1 MAYLDPQEAFKHLSD
16 RVIDG
21 ITKQFPIKGRNQ
33 TLHLDKVEVRDVLNA
48 DDIRSQHKAKVTG
61 DSWAAPLYATL
72 SLRDNATGDV
82 LESKRVRV
90 AEIPKLTKRYSYIV
104 DGQEYQID
112 NQWRLK
118 QGAYVRRNQNNEVV
132 TKFNIADRNS
142 FDLLLDPKDKQF
154 KLVYNKSRLPLYPIM
169 KAMGVADSDLETAWG
184 KDILE
189 ANRSARGVAGTLE
202 RLYKSDKK
210 VAAPS
215 KAEAEKYV
223 VDTMLASRMRPDS
236 TLVTLGKPFE
246 NVTGEVL
253 HLATKKMLA
262 VQAGH
267 PEDDRDS
274 LAFKDLCAAGDFAFD
289 KIKGATR
296 EIQAKAKRQLD
307 RGTEK
312 AGIHDIVKF
321 DLFNKPV
328 RDAFHKNS
336 AARVASQINP
346 VEMVSSSFQTTIM
359 GPGGIQSDKA
369 ITDEAKFVNPSHL
382 GYLDPIHTPEGD
394 KTGVTLRLP
403 IGVRKVGNEPHVPL
417 FNLKTGKME
426 MVSPGRFITSN
437 VVLPDQVDWKDGKPV
452 ARHDVV
458 KMSGID
464 NHPKEGRFDDAQ
476 YVMRHPSQL
485 FNMTSNLIPFLGNT
499 SGNRASMASRHIEQA
514 ISLMHREAP
523 LVQVATPGGAVKTF
537 EELLGRQAAHAA
549 PADGTVASVKADSV
563 IINGHDG
570 KKHEVHLYNNY
581 PLNDTKSVLHSTPLV
596 KPGDKVK
603 AGQMVADTNF
613 SKNGTLALGANLRV
627 AYVPFK
633 GYNFEDG
640 VVISETAAK
649 KLSSEH
655 LHKHDMQLNDKTV
668 LDKKKFEIQ
677 HLGTYKREQLAKLG
691 DDGVIKPGMKVQ
703 PGDPLIAAMQPF
715 ELKDRTG
722 VAAIRRSLTNV
733 HSDASMR
740 WDSDYDGEVVA
751 VHRNNKG
758 VTVHV
763 RTVEPMQVGDKLAG
777 RYGNKGIVTMILPD
791 HEMPHTKDKKP
802 IEVAL
807 NPSGVPGRMNV
818 GQVLETAAAKIAQ
831 KTGKTYIVNNF
842 QPGVDFLEK
851 VQKELKAHGISDTE
865 ELHDPLTG
873 KSLGHAL
880 IGPQHMLK
888 LVHQVDKKLSVRS
901 GMSLPGTSHQ
911 EHYDL
916 NLQPTSG
923 GGSGGQSMGT
933 LGMYAMLAHGATANI
948 REMQTWKS
956 EGRDPQTDPAKQWP
970 SQHAQVWNAIQT
982 GQALPTPKPT
992 FAFQKFTDM
1001 LRASGINM
1009 EKKGN
1014 EFVLTPL
1021 TDKHI
1026 TQLASEGESQK
1037 LRVLPKAAELV
1048 AARSDKSGDF
1058 KPKPGGLF
1066 DEKLT
1071 GGHGGTKWSAI
1082 ALAEPI
1088 PNPVFEGPIKRLT
1101 GLSKKDYEAIVHGE
1115 RAVDMKGN
1123 PTELGKGLTGGAGI
1137 KHLLDRVDVQ
1147 KELTATKKELD
1158 RAPRA
1163 KIDPLLKKV
1172 KYLQALDQLKM
1183 KPSEAYVLNYLPVIP
1198 PVMRAV
1204 SQLPSGDLKYADV
1217 NGLYSEFAQVNDKL
1231 RDPTLVKNLTDG
1243 SEQKRNLRR
1252 DFYDGVTAIMG
1263 IGTKFETATQ
1273 RGLLHQISGTVPKNG
1288 YFQDTL
1294 LNRRQDLSMRST
1306 IVPEPGLGLDEV
1318 GLPKHAALRLFSP
1331 FVVRKLVQ
1339 MGGAKDPLSA
1349 QQEIS
1354 KTLGGKDSGHVW
1366 RALDQVTGER
1376 PVLLKRDP
1384 ALHKYSVQAFKARTV
1399 PGNAIQIHPLVTG
1412 GYNADFDGDTMSVF
1426 VPIHQDAVAEAHKM
1440 YPSNNLFAEATGKV
1454 AYQPTLEAALGLFK
1468 LSRTGKET
1476 SHKFDH
1482 PGAALAAVQ
1491 QGKVQ
1496 IEDIVHVGS
1505 KKTTPGRVLL
1515 AAALPEPMQ
1524 HKILTDLDYK
1534 IDKSGLDKLLT
1545 DLAKNHA
1552 GEFGPVVNKLK
1563 DLGNG
1568 TSFGIV
1574 AVPRPSDAGHPFD
1587 FHKKNG
1593 LAAAVVPEGKNAFIP
1608 IGTHTLALSDFTPD
1622 KELRN
1627 EVLGAARKEID
1638 ALKKKNLPP
1647 KELERRTIEIWNG
1660 ADKEL
1665 KQKHL
1670 KKFEKNP
1677 DNLLMMNQAGVK
1689 PGWDQY
1695 KQMKLAPMLVKD
1707 SADRIVPTPVTKS
1720 YAEGLDVNDYWT
1732 QMHGARRG
1740 SVMKVQ
1746 EVREPGYM
1754 SKLLMNNTM
1763 HLLVASPDCE
1773 TKNGVALHIDER
1785 DVHDR
1790 HLAQPFTAGKLSVP
1804 TGTLLTPSVIG
1815 QIKAADK
1822 DARVIVRSPLKCEHE
1837 KGICQKCIGLGSSG
1851 GHYPIGTNIGV
1862 HSAHAVGERAVQL
1875 TLKSFHTGGVVEQ
1888 GGGRLLNSFARFEQL
1903 TNLPKKIPDA
1913 ASLAMTSGKIEKI
1926 EPDATGANIWI
1937 NNTRHHVGR
1946 DTRGNPLHET
1956 LPGAKT
1962 SWKMPEVGM
1971 HVEAGHSL
1979 SDPAR
1984 TYVNPHDLYR
1994 ATGSMEKVQNHMT
2007 NEIYDLYKDEGIKRR
2022 AVEVVVK
2029 AMSNLTRIHD
2039 PGDHPEVLRGEFR
2052 PTSVINKINADLRR
2066 QGKKEIRHEPT
2077 LRGVEMMPLSLQE
2090 DWMAKLQHQR
2100 LVGTLLEAAATGAAS
2115 NIHAYHPI
2123 PGAAYGAEF
2132 GLAPRSGPPVPKPH
2146 Y

>member
-16 RVIDG
+16 RVIEG
-21 ITKQFPIKGRNQ
+21 IGKQFPIKGRNQ
-33 TLHLDKVEVRDVLNA
+33 TLHLDNLEVRDVLHP
-48 DDIRSQHKAKVTG
+48 DDLRSQHKAKVSG

-72 SLRDNATGDV
+72 TLKDNATGDT

-90 AEIPKLTKRYSYIV
+90 AQIPKLTKRYSYIV

-118 QGAYVRRNQNNEVV
+118 PGAYVRRNQNNEIV

-142 FDLLLDPKDKQF
+142 FDLLLDPADKQF
-154 KLVYNKSRLPLYPIM
+154 RLVYNKSRLPLYPIM
-169 KAMGVADSDLETAWG
+169 KAMGMGDAELEAAWG
-184 KDILE
+184 KDLLE

-215 KAEAEKYV
+215 KEAAEKYL
-223 VDTMLASRMRPDS
+223 VDTMMASRMRPDS
-236 TLVTLGKPFE
+236 TLMTLGKPFE

-253 HLATKKMLA
+253 QLATKKMLA
-262 VQAGH
+262 VHGGH

-274 LAFKDLCAAGDFAFD
+274 LMFKDLCAAGDFAYD
-289 KIKGATR
+289 KIKAATR
-296 EIQAKAKRQLD
+296 EIQIKAKRQLD
-307 RGTEK
+307 RGQEK
-312 AGIHDIVKF
+312 AGVNDIVKF
-321 DLFNKPV
+321 ELFNKPI

-346 VEMVSSSFQTTIM
+346 VEMISSSFQTTIM

-403 IGVRKVGNEPHVPL
+403 LGVRKIGNEPHVTL
-417 FNLKTGKME
+417 FNIKTGKIE
-426 MVSPGRFITSN
+426 PVAPGRFLTSN
-437 VVLPDQVDWKDGKPV
+437 VVLPDQVEWKNGKPIPLY
-452 ARHDVV
+452 DTV
-458 KMSGID
+458 KMSGAD
-464 NHPKEGRFDDAQ
+464 NAPKEGKFSDAQ
-476 YVMRHPSQL
+476 YVMRHSSQL
-485 FNMTSNLIPFLGNT
+485 FNMTSNLIPFLGST

-514 ISLMHREAP
+514 ISLLHREAP
-523 LVQVATPGGAVKTF
+523 LVQVATGGAGVKTF
-537 EELLGRQAAHAA
+537 EELLGHQAAHTS
-549 PADGTVASVKADSV
+549 PIEGTVVAVKNDG
-563 IINGHDG
+563 ITIHGPNGA
-570 KKHEVHLYNNY
+570 KHEVLTYNNY
-581 PLNDTKSVLHSTPLV
+581 PLNDAKSVLHSTPVV
-596 KPGDKVK
+596 KVGDKVS
-603 AGQMVADTNF
+603 AGQLVADTNF

-627 AYVPFK
+627 GYIPFK

-668 LDKKKFEIQ
+668 LDKKKFEMH
-677 HLGTYKREQLAKLG
+677 HLGVFTKEQLAKLG
-691 DDGVIKPGMKVQ
+691 DDGVIKAGHKVK

-715 ELKDRTG
+715 ELKDR
-722 VAAIRRSLTNV
+722 VAEAAIRRSMTNQ

-751 VHRNNKG
+751 VHRNTKG
-758 VTVHV
+758 LTVHI

-777 RYGNKGIVTMILPD
+777 RYGNKGIVTMILD
-791 HEMPHTKDKKP
+791 DKTMPHTKDGKP

-831 KTGKTYIVNNF
+831 KTGKTYIVHNF
-842 QPGVDFLEK
+842 QPNVDFLDK
-851 VQKELKAHGISDTE
+851 VKKELKAHGLSDTE
-865 ELHDPLTG
+865 ELHDPETG
-873 KSLGHAL
+873 KSLGQAL
-880 IGPQHMLK
+880 VGPQHMLK

-992 FAFQKFTDM
+992 FAFHKFTDM
-1001 LRASGINM
+1001 LRGSGINI

-1026 TQLASEGESQK
+1026 LQLVSEGENNR
-1037 LRVLPKAAELV
+1037 LRLLPKAAELV
-1048 AARSDKSGDF
+1048 AARADKSGDF

-1071 GGHGGTKWSAI
+1071 GGHGGRKWSAI
-1082 ALAEPI
+1082 QLAEPM

-1101 GLSKKDYEAIVHGE
+1101 GLSTKDYEAIVHGE
-1115 RAVDMKGN
+1115 KSVS
-1123 PTELGKGLTGGAGI
+1123 PTGQLTALGKGVTGGEGI
-1137 KHLLDRVDVQ
+1137 KLLLDRVDVQ
-1147 KELTATKKELD
+1147 KDLVTAKAELD
-1158 RAPRA
+1158 KAPRA
-1163 KIDPLLKKV
+1163 KVDVLLKKV
-1172 KYLQALDQLKM
+1172 KYLQALNTLGM
-1183 KPSEAYVLNYLPVIP
+1183 KPSEAYVLHYLPVLP

-1204 SQLPSGDLKYADV
+1204 SALPSGDLKYADV
-1217 NGLYSEFAQVNDKL
+1217 NGLYSDFAQVNDKL
-1231 RDPTLVKNLTDG
+1231 KDPILAKNLTDSG
-1243 SEQKRNLRR
+1243 KQDLRK
-1252 DFYDGVTAIMG
+1252 DYYDGVSALMG
-1263 IGTKFETATQ
+1263 IGTKFETSTQ
-1273 RGLLHQISGTVPKNG
+1273 RGLLAQISGAVPKNG
-1288 YFQDTL
+1288 FFQNTL

-1306 IVPEPGLGLDEV
+1306 IVPEPSLGLDEV
-1318 GLPKHAALRLFSP
+1318 GLPKSAALRLFSP

-1339 MGGAKDPLSA
+1339 MGGASDPLHA
-1349 QQEIS
+1349 QKVLS
-1354 KTLGGKDSGHVW
+1354 KTLAGKDNPAVW
-1366 RALDQVTGER
+1366 RALDQVTAER

-1384 ALHKYSVQAFKARTV
+1384 ALHKYSVQAFKVRTV

-1412 GYNADFDGDTMSVF
+1412 GYNADFDGDAMSVF

-1440 YPSNNLFAEATGKV
+1440 FPSNNLFSEATGKV
-1454 AYQPTLEAALGLFK
+1454 AYQPTLESALGLYK
-1468 LSRTGKET
+1468 LSRVGKET
-1476 SHKFDH
+1476 THKFTH
-1482 PGAALAAVQ
+1482 PGEALAAVQ
-1491 QGKVQ
+1491 QGKTR
-1496 IEDIVHVGS
+1496 IDDLVHIGAQ
-1505 KKTTPGRVLL
+1505 KTTAGRVLL
-1515 AAALPEPMQ
+1515 AAALPDSLQ
-1524 HKILTDLDYK
+1524 HKIMSDLDYR
-1534 IDKSGLDKLLT
+1534 IDKKGLDKLLT
-1545 DLAKNHA
+1545 DVAKNHA
-1552 GEFGPVVNKLK
+1552 GDFGVIVNRLK

-1568 TSFGIV
+1568 TSFGAV
-1574 AVPRPSDAGHPFD
+1574 AVPRPTDAGHPFD
-1587 FHKKNG
+1587 FHQKNG
-1593 LAAAVVPEGKNAFIP
+1593 LAAAVVSHAKTTFIP
-1608 IGTHTLALSDFTPD
+1608 VGTHTLALDDFTPD
-1622 KELRN
+1622 KVLRE
-1627 EVLGAARKEID
+1627 EVLNVARKKID
-1638 ALKKKNLPP
+1638 VLKKEGLEE
-1647 KELERRTIEIWNG
+1647 KELERRTIETWNN

-1665 KQKHL
+1665 RVRHEAKL
-1670 KKFEKNP
+1670 DKNP
-1677 DNLLMMNQAGVK
+1677 NNLFMMYRAGVK
-1689 PGWDQY
+1689 PGWEQY
-1695 KQMKLAPMLVKD
+1695 KQMVLAPMLLKD
-1707 SADRIVPTPVTKS
+1707 SADRVVPTPVTKS

-1763 HLLVASPDCE
+1763 HLLVASHDCE
-1773 TKNGVALHIDER
+1773 TKDGVSLNINER

-1790 HLAQPFTAGKLSVP
+1790 HLAQPFTAGKITVP
-1804 TGTLLTPSVIG
+1804 AGTLLTPSVVG
-1815 QIKAADK
+1815 HIKAADK
-1822 DARVIVRSPLKCEHE
+1822 DAHVIVRSPLKCEHE

-1851 GHYPIGTNIGV
+1851 AHYPIGTNIGV
-1862 HSAHAVGERAVQL
+1862 HAAHAVGERAVQL

-1888 GGGRLLNSFARFEQL
+1888 GGGKLLNSFARFEQL

-1926 EPDATGANIWI
+1926 EGDPTGANIWI
-1937 NNTRHHVGR
+1937 SGIRHHVGK

-1956 LPGAKT
+1956 LTGSSSK
-1962 SWKMPEVGM
+1962 WKAPEVGM
-1971 HVEAGHSL
+1971 HVESGHSL
-1979 SDPAR
+1979 SDPSR
-1984 TYVNPHDLYR
+1984 TFVNPHDLYR
-1994 ATGSMEKVQNHMT
+1994 ATGKMEKVQNHMT
-2007 NEIYDLYKDEGIKRR
+2007 NEIFDLYKDEGIKRR

-2039 PGDHPEVLRGEFR
+2039 PGDNSEMLRGEFR
-2052 PTSVINKINADLRR
+2052 PTSVVNKLNKELRR
-2066 QGKKEIRHEPT
+2066 EGKKEIVHEPT
-2077 LRGVEMMPLSLQE
+2077 LRGVEMMPLSVQE

-2100 LVGTLLEAAATGAAS
+2100 LTGTLLEAAATGAAS
-2115 NIHAYHPI
+2115 NVHAYHPI

-2132 GLAPRSGPPVPKPH
+2132 GLEPRTGTPPPKPH

>member
-1 MAYLDPQEAFKHLSD
+1 MAYLDPQEAFNHLSD
-16 RVIDG
+16 RVIEG

-33 TLHLDKVEVRDVLNA
+33 TLHLNKIEVKDLLDA
-48 DDIRSQHKAKVTG
+48 DDIRSQHNAKVKG
-61 DSWAAPLYATL
+61 NSWAAPLYASLT
-72 SLRDNATGDV
+72 LRDNTTGDV
-82 LESKRVRV
+82 VETKRVRV

-118 QGAYVRRNQNNEVV
+118 PGAYVRRNQNNEVV
-132 TKFNIADRNS
+132 TMFNVADRNR
-142 FDLLLDPKDKQF
+142 FDLMLDPKDKQF
-154 KLVYNKSRLPLYPIM
+154 RLIYNKSRLPLYPIM
-169 KAMGVADSDLETAWG
+169 KAMGVDDASLEAAWG
-184 KDILE
+184 KEIFD

-215 KAEAEKYV
+215 KEAAEKYV
-223 VDTMLASRMRPDS
+223 VETLTASRMRPDS
-236 TLVTLGKPFE
+236 TKVTLGKPFE

-253 HLATKKMLA
+253 HIATKKMLA
-262 VQAGH
+262 IQAGH

-274 LAFKDLCAAGDFAFD
+274 LAFKDLTSAGDFAFD
-289 KIKGATR
+289 KLRNAGR
-296 EIQAKAKRQLD
+296 DIQIKAKRQLD
-307 RGTEK
+307 RGQDK

-403 IGVRKVGNEPHVPL
+403 LGVRKIGNEPHIPL
-417 FNLKTGKME
+417 FNLKSGKME
-426 MVSPGRFITSN
+426 HVSPGSFLTSK
-437 VVLPDQVDWKDGKPV
+437 VVLPDQVEWKNGKPV
-452 ARHDVV
+452 ALHDKV
-458 KMSGID
+458 KMSGLG
-464 NHPKEGRFDDAQ
+464 NEQHEGSMDDAQ
-476 YVMRHPSQL
+476 YVMRHASQL

-514 ISLMHREAP
+514 ISLVDRDAP
-523 LVQVATPGGAVKTF
+523 LVQVATPSGGGSVKTF
-537 EELLGRQAAHAA
+537 EELLGRQAAHSTPMA
-549 PADGTVASVKADSV
+549 GTVTSVKADGIS
-563 IINGHDG
+563 IQGDDG
-570 KKHEVHLYNNY
+570 KKHEVMLYNNY
-581 PLNDTKSVLHSTPLV
+581 PLNDAKSVLHSAPLV
-596 KPGDKVK
+596 KVGDKVK

-613 SKNGTLALGANLRV
+613 SKNGTLALGTNLRV
-627 AYVPFK
+627 AYIPFK

-655 LHKHDMQLNDKTV
+655 LHKHDMMLNDKTV
-668 LDKKKFEIQ
+668 LDKKKFEMH
-677 HLGTYKREQLAKLG
+677 HLGAFNREQLSKLG
-691 DDGVIKPGMKVQ
+691 DDGVIKPGMHVK
-703 PGDPLIAAMQPF
+703 PGDPLIAAMQPY

-722 VAAIRRSLTNV
+722 VAAIRRSMTNQ
-733 HSDASMR
+733 HSDASLR
-740 WDSDYDGEVVA
+740 WDSDYNGEVVA
-751 VHRNNKG
+751 VHKNNKG
-758 VTVHV
+758 LTVHV

-777 RYGNKGIVTMILPD
+777 RYGNKGIVTMILD
-791 HEMPHTKDKKP
+791 DKTMPHTKDGKH

-842 QPGVDFLEK
+842 EAGTDFLEK
-851 VQKELKAHGISDTE
+851 IKKELKSHGLHDTE
-865 ELHDPLTG
+865 ELFDPSTG
-873 KSLGHAL
+873 RNLGHAL
-880 IGPQHMLK
+880 VGPQHMLK

-1001 LRASGINM
+1001 LRASGINV

-1026 TQLASEGESQK
+1026 VQLASEGESNK
-1037 LRVLPKAAELV
+1037 LRLLPKAAELV
-1048 AARSDKSGDF
+1048 AARADKSGDF

-1066 DEKLT
+1066 DERLT
-1071 GGHGGTKWSAI
+1071 GGHGGHKWTAI
-1082 ALAEPI
+1082 QLAEPI
-1088 PNPVFEGPIKRLT
+1088 PNPVFEGPIKRIT
-1101 GLSKKDYEAIVHGE
+1101 GLSKKEYEAIVHGE
-1115 RAVDMKGN
+1115 RAITPNG
-1123 PTELGKGLTGGAGI
+1123 TLTSLGDGLTGGAAI
-1137 KHLLDRVDVQ
+1137 KHLLNRIDV
-1147 KELTATKKELD
+1147 KKELASAKAALD
-1158 RAPRA
+1158 KAPRA
-1163 KIDPLLKKV
+1163 KVDPLLKKV
-1172 KYLQALDQLKM
+1172 KYLQSLDQLGM
-1183 KPSEAYVLNYLPVIP
+1183 KPADAYVLHYVPVLP

-1217 NGLYSEFAQVNDKL
+1217 NGLYSDFAQVNDKL
-1231 RDPTLVKNLTDG
+1231 KDPTLLKHLTDSG
-1243 SEQKRNLRR
+1243 KQDLRR
-1252 DFYDGVTAIMG
+1252 DFYDGVSALMG
-1263 IGTKFETATQ
+1263 IGTKFETAKQ
-1273 RGLLHQISGTVPKNG
+1273 RGLLQQIAGAVPKNG
-1288 YFQDTL
+1288 YFQETL
-1294 LNRRQDLSMRST
+1294 LNRRQDMSMRST
-1306 IVPEPGLGLDEV
+1306 IVPEPSLGLDEV

-1339 MGGAKDPLSA
+1339 MGGAQNPLHA
-1349 QQEIS
+1349 QQELS
-1354 KTLGGKDSGHVW
+1354 KTISGKDNPAVW
-1366 RALDQVTGER
+1366 RALEQVAAER
-1376 PVLLKRDP
+1376 PVLMKRDP
-1384 ALHKYSVQAFKARTV
+1384 ALHKYSVQAFKVRTV

-1440 YPSNNLFAEATGKV
+1440 FPSNNLFAEATGKV
-1454 AYQPTLEAALGLFK
+1454 AYQPTLESALGLYK
-1468 LSRTGKET
+1468 LSRVGEATD
-1476 SHKFDH
+1476 HKFAH
-1482 PGAALAAVQ
+1482 PGAALTAVQ
-1491 QGKVQ
+1491 DGK
-1496 IEDIVHVGS
+1496 IKIDDLIHVGTH
-1505 KKTTPGRVLL
+1505 KTTAGRVLL
-1515 AAALPEPMQ
+1515 AAALPESMQ
-1524 HKILTDLDYK
+1524 KHALTDLSYR
-1534 IDKSGLDKLLT
+1534 IDRKGLDKMLT
-1545 DLAKNHA
+1545 ELAKTHP
-1552 GEFGPVVNKLK
+1552 GDFGPIVNKLK

-1568 TSFGIV
+1568 ASFGAV
-1574 AVPRPSDAGHPFD
+1574 AVPKPSDHGHNFD

-1593 LAAAVVPEGKNAFIP
+1593 LAAAVVPEGKNVFIP
-1608 IGTHTLALSDFTPD
+1608 VGTHSLTLADFTTD
-1622 KELRN
+1622 KALRS
-1627 EVLGAARKEID
+1627 EHLAHAQHTID
-1638 ALKKKNLPP
+1638 ALNKRNLPP
-1647 KELERRTIEIWNG
+1647 KELERRTIEAWNK
-1660 ADKEL
+1660 ADVGMREA
-1665 KQKHL
+1665 HE
-1670 KKFEKNP
+1670 KKMDKDPN
-1677 DNLLMMNQAGVK
+1677 NLFMMYRAGVK

-1695 KQMKLAPMLVKD
+1695 KQMVIAPMLLKD
-1707 SADRIVPTPVTKS
+1707 SADRIVPTPVMRS
-1720 YAEGLDVNDYWT
+1720 YSEGLDVNDYWT

-1773 TKNGVALHIDER
+1773 TTNGVALSLEER

-1790 HLAQPFTAGKLSVP
+1790 HLAQPFTAGKLHIP
-1804 TGTLLTPSVIG
+1804 AGTMLTPSVIG
-1815 QIKAADK
+1815 QIKAVDK
-1822 DARVIVRSPLKCEHE
+1822 DARVVVRSPLKCEHE
-1837 KGICQKCIGLGSSG
+1837 KGICQKCIGLGANG
-1851 GHYPIGTNIGV
+1851 AHYPIGTNIGV
-1862 HSAHAVGERAVQL
+1862 HAAHAVGERAVQL

-1926 EPDATGANIWI
+1926 DPDATGASIWI
-1937 NNTRHHVGR
+1937 NNVKHHIGK
-1946 DTRGNPLHET
+1946 DTRGNALHEP
-1956 LPGAKT
+1956 LVGSGSK
-1962 SWKMPEVGM
+1962 WKGPQVGQ
-1971 HVEAGHSL
+1971 HVEAGYML
-1979 SDPAR
+1979 SDPGR
-1984 TYVNPHDLYR
+1984 TYVNPHDMYR
-1994 ATGSMEKVQNHMT
+1994 ATGSMEKVSNHMV

-2029 AMSNLTRIHD
+2029 AMSNLTKIHD
-2039 PGDHPEVLRGEFR
+2039 PGDHHEVLRGEFR
-2052 PTSVINKINADLRR
+2052 PTSVINKINAGLRR
-2066 QGKKEIRHEPT
+2066 EGKHEIRHEPT

-2100 LVGTLLEAAATGAAS
+2100 LTGTLLEAAATGGIS
-2115 NIHAYHPI
+2115 NFHAYHPV

-2132 GLAPRSGPPVPKPH
+2132 GLEPKNGPPVPKPH